1 MVSAE
6 GQGRSRSEHL
16 LLLADDERVV
26 QGELV
31 GAEGRLGDGRS
42 ALEWSETTGTTTAR
56 ERQVRRGHV
65 VT

>member
-1 MVSAE
+1 
-6 GQGRSRSEHL
+6 
-16 LLLADDERVV
+16 LLADDERVV
-26 QGELV
+26 QSELV

-42 ALEWSETTGTTTAR
+42 ALEWSETAGTTTAR